1 VAALDEQACAKP
13 ISSECA
19 EALATVTGVAT
30 DRRLAALSELWLAQ
44 AQAMKP
50 GSAQQ
55 AAWLETIRYAYAYLF
70 LGDHTPG
77 ERAFEDR
84 QTQVRDW
91 YNYAVEHAATGMFEV
106 RQQMPTQLPDQTSW
120 NIAGW
125 ELKLDMRGARLP
137 GSTAVPAELL
147 PASSL
152 SFRGLRSL
160 YRRDGFG
167 AELVAVIPDES
178 LSAAPTR
185 GGRPAAKHDQQPL
198 PWSEMPAPSMTVLLH
213 PDGDNL
219 DSVLHA
225 RTARLTVH
233 DPYVESAIML
243 RGQRAAGGQFHG
255 RLWRMAGPC
264 QFQPPVAAQPARARG
279 WHRPPARLLDA
290 ALRSEQAD
298 HRHAARTGQQP

>member
-1 VAALDEQACAKP
+1 MRFPQACLLITCAALAPLLLGGCSILREFGPVVEVHTLPTREAIELKRGDILTRGKLSDATVQTIRVAALDEQACAKP

-152 SFRGLRSL
+152 SFRGLRIS
-160 YRRDGFG
+160 
-167 AELVAVIPDES
+167 S
-178 LSAAPTR
+178 CSSQ
-185 GGRPAAKHDQQPL
+185 PAMFQRVCAGNCVDICC
-198 PWSEMPAPSMTVLLH
+198 
-213 PDGDNL
+213 
-219 DSVLHA
+219 
-225 RTARLTVH
+225 RT
-233 DPYVESAIML
+233 SNI
-243 RGQRAAGGQFHG
+243 
-255 RLWRMAGPC
+255 
-264 QFQPPVAAQPARARG
+264 PVAA
-279 WHRPPARLLDA
+279 
-290 ALRSEQAD
+290 RSTA
-298 HRHAARTGQQP
+298 